1 MFALFKCCE
10 QRFWGRSTTIHGERA
25 GPGFVQA
32 VPLQIRVVCPV
43 CTRPAE
49 IVLPTG
55 FVMAGCSQ
63 ANQAGLARITVPHL
77 DALAPLCVVAGRQV
91 RRSDTPE
98 EEFGFGGMATD
109 WAMALAAASRDATL
123 QPGELSPRTTS
134 TILMHNQPQAL
145 RMQIQRSLYHT
156 ELHNGHVDEP
166 AANAP
171 IVTMRMRQLAGP

>member
-1 MFALFKCCE
+1 MLALFKCCE
-10 QRFWGRSTTIHGERA
+10 QRFWGRSTTTHGERA

-49 IVLPTG
+49 VVLPIG
-55 FVMAGCSQ
+55 FVVAGCSQ

-91 RRSDTPE
+91 CRSDTPD
-98 EEFGFGGMATD
+98 GMATD

-145 RMQIQRSLYHT
+145 RMQIRRSLYHT

>member
-49 IVLPTG
+49 VVLPIG
-55 FVMAGCSQ
+55 FVVAGCSQ

-91 RRSDTPE
+91 RRSDTPD
-98 EEFGFGGMATD
+98 GMAID

-134 TILMHNQPQAL
+134 TILMHNRPQAL
-145 RMQIQRSLYHT
+145 RMQIRRSLYHA
-156 ELHNGHVDEP
+156 ELHNGYVDEP
-166 AANAP
+166 VANAP

>member
-49 IVLPTG
+49 VVLRTG

-91 RRSDTPE
+91 RRSDTPD
-98 EEFGFGGMATD
+98 GMATD

-134 TILMHNQPQAL
+134 IILMHNQPQAL